1 LRISLKTTA
10 GWLVPLAYL
19 ALPNCSFS
27 NSVGSSQ
34 NLQPGPQPRN
44 SVVFC
49 DIERVLGRH
58 CATASDLA
66 SGVPLSR
73 AAVDLVRRNS
83 SVIGLDYSSEA
94 LARCGGGPEAVRF
107 QCPFPNGCPVC
118 VKCIDAMGPS
128 PAPYEDADAVCA
140 AYCTDIFRPGFPEIP
155 PDPLVAAFCAE
166 RSHASTNAPIDD
178 CQGGACTPAGALR
191 ADYDDPRR
199 RPEAVRWR
207 DGVGVSTSGVFDN
220 FLTKTGPGTG
230 AFDSGAASIQAITRG
245 DGYVEFTAGQPD
257 TARACGL
264 SLGDGGPDIDPT
276 LAGIGFAV
284 RLSPAGDVF
293 IHENGVELVGG
304 NPNGSFA
311 TYAANDRLRVSVS
324 DNHDGTATVR
334 YSLIPAMCGA
344 GTLCPEVPLHTG
356 GTASYPFRVDAS
368 LRTPGAMLDDVRV
381 VRIK

>member
-19 ALPNCSFS
+19 ALPNCGFS
-27 NSVGSSQ
+27 VTTGRSQ
-34 NLQPGPQPRN
+34 NLEPGPQPRT

-58 CATASDLA
+58 CATQADLV

-83 SVIGLDYSSEA
+83 SVIGLDYSPEA

-207 DGVGVSTSGVFDN
+207 DGVGVATSGVFDN

-230 AFDSGAASIQAITRG
+230 GFDSGAASVQAITNG
-245 DGYVEFTAGQPD
+245 DGYFEFTAARVD
-257 TARACGL
+257 TARAAGL
-264 SLGDGGPDIDPT
+264 SVGDGPDGDPT

-311 TYAANDRLRVSVS
+311 TYAANDRIRVSVT
-324 DNHDGTATVR
+324 DNHDGTATIG
-334 YSLIPAMCGA
+334 YALIPALCGA
-344 GTLCPEVPLHTG
+344 GPLCPEVPLRTAG
-356 GTASYPFRVDAS
+356 PASYPFRVDAS
-368 LRTPGAMLDDVRV
+368 LRTPGATLDDVRV

>member
-10 GWLVPLAYL
+10 GWLMPLAYL
-19 ALPNCSFS
+19 VLPNCSFS
-27 NSVGSSQ
+27 ASAGSGQ
-34 NLQPGPQPRN
+34 NLQPGDQPRN

-58 CATASDLA
+58 CATDTDLA
-66 SGVPLSR
+66 VGVPLSR

-83 SVIGLDYSSEA
+83 SVIGLDYSPEA
-94 LARCGGGPEAVRF
+94 LGRCGGGPEAVRF

-118 VKCIDAMGPS
+118 VNCLDAIGPS
-128 PAPYEDADAVCA
+128 PVPYPDANAVCA
-140 AYCTDIFRPGFPEIP
+140 AHCTDIFRPGLPEVP

-166 RSHASTNAPIDD
+166 RSRASTNAPIDD
-178 CQGGACTPAGALR
+178 CQGGACTAAGSLR
-191 ADYDDPRR
+191 SDYDDPRR
-199 RPEAVRWR
+199 RPEPVRWR
-207 DGVGVSTSGVFDN
+207 DGVGVATSGIFDN

-230 AFDSGAASIQAITRG
+230 TFDSGAASVQAITRG

-264 SLGDGGPDIDPT
+264 SLGDTGPDTDPT

-304 NPNGSFA
+304 NPDGSFA
-311 TYAANDRLRVSVS
+311 TYAANDRIRVSVT
-324 DNHDGTATVR
+324 DNHDGTATIG
-334 YSLIPAMCGA
+334 YSLIPALCGA
-344 GTLCPEVPLHTG
+344 GPLCPEVPLR
-356 GTASYPFRVDAS
+356 TAGPAGYPFRVDAS
-368 LRTPGAMLDDVRV
+368 LRTPGAVLDDVRV